1 MNTNSASA
9 NQYAQAI
16 MQAMLERWQGALSSV
31 SNALKQNPQLGELLT
46 DPDRDVNERLAAL
59 ESVIPA
65 DAPAELRNTLQVMV
79 QDGSIKLVDQ
89 LGGAL
94 SQISSGR
101 TEAPIKAEVTSA
113 VALSDEEQTQLRRAL
128 AARHGESL
136 TFAFYVDPSLLGGL
150 RVRVGDSLVDTSV
163 ASRLQSMRESLAS
176 VVR

>member
-31 SNALKQNPQLGELLT
+31 SNALKQNPQLAELLT
-46 DPDRDVNERLAAL
+46 NADGDMNERLAAL
-59 ESVIPA
+59 ESIIPA

-79 QDGSIKLVDQ
+79 QDGSIKLVEQ
-89 LGGAL
+89 VGGAL
-94 SQISSGR
+94 AQVSSGR
-101 TEAPIKAEVTSA
+101 TAGPIKAEVTSA
-113 VALSDEEQTQLRRAL
+113 VALSDEEQDKLRRAL
-128 AARHGESL
+128 AARYGENL
-136 TFAFYVDPSLLGGL
+136 TFTFHVDSALLGGL

-163 ASRLQSMRESLAS
+163 ATRLQSMRESLAS

>member
-31 SNALKQNPQLGELLT
+31 SNALKQNPQLAELLT
-46 DPDRDVNERLAAL
+46 DAEGDINKRLAAL
-59 ESVIPA
+59 ESIIPA
-65 DAPAELRNTLQVMV
+65 DAPAELRNTLQTMV
-79 QDGSIKLVDQ
+79 QDGSIKLVEQ
-89 LGGAL
+89 LSGAL
-94 SQISSGR
+94 AQVSSGR
-101 TEAPIKAEVTSA
+101 SEAPIKAEVTSA
-113 VALSDEEQTQLRRAL
+113 VLLSTEEQEQLRRAL

-136 TFAFYVDPSLLGGL
+136 TFAFYVDPSLMGGL
-150 RVRVGDSLVDTSV
+150 RVRVGDSLMDTSV